1 MIRIITRVTS
11 TANGDVTIS
20 CSITDTS
27 KVIVLLDVKGTYTSG
42 NHGNNIDTSGY
53 AAGTASVY
61 LKSVS
66 NSNIVVNGCAF
77 TFDYNKLKSANVT
90 FSYQIIEFM

>member
-1 MIRIITRVTS
+1 MIRKITRGTS
-11 TANGDVTIS
+11 RGNGDVTIS

-27 KVIVLLDVKGTYTSG
+27 KVIVLLNAD
-42 NHGNNIDTSGY
+42 IDYYDGSEV
-53 AAGTASVY
+53 ALAGCSIY

-66 NSNIVVNGCAF
+66 NSNIIVNAKAIARRGAYVNDPPGF
-77 TFDYNKLKSANVT
+77 VSTN